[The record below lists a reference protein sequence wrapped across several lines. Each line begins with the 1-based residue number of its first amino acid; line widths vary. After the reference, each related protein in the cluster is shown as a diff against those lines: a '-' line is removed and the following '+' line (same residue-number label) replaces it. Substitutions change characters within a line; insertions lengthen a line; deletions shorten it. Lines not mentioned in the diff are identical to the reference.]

1 VWFQGCSIR
10 CPQCISADTWGFGRG
25 ETTVEILVDSI
36 RPWLSIADGMT
47 VSGGE
52 PFDQREALRA
62 LLLAVRE
69 SMGDIL
75 VYSGYAWEQLTP
87 DFDRFHGLIDI
98 LISDPFDPTAGQT
111 GFLRG
116 SDNQRIHLLT
126 ERGRERYA
134 ALQSG
139 KQGSQSPA
147 LDLVI
152 DEHGDA
158 WFAGIPR
165 LGDIPRLKE
174 LLEDDGFSAVIT
186 QAVKKP

>member
-1 VWFQGCSIR
+1 MK
-10 CPQCISADTWGFGRG
+10 
-25 ETTVEILVDSI
+25 
-36 RPWLSIADGMT
+36 PWLSIADGMT

-52 PFDQREALRA
+52 PFDQPEALRA
-62 LLLAVRE
+62 LLLAARE

-75 VYSGYAWEQLTP
+75 VYSGYGWEDLMP
-87 DFDRFHGLIDI
+87 DFERFHNLIDI

-126 ERGRERYA
+126 ARGRERYA
-134 ALQSG
+134 ALQRAQ
-139 KQGSQSPA
+139 QGSQSPV

-174 LLEDDGFSAVIT
+174 LLEADGFSAVIT
-186 QAVKKP
+186 QAMKKP